1 MARDID
7 PKCKKCRRAGEKLF
21 LKGERCEST
30 KCALVKRNYPPGQ
43 HGQKGM
49 RRLSDYGLQLK
60 EKQKAKRIYGILERQ
75 FRNYYE
81 KAIRMT
87 GKTGE
92 TISQLLETRLDNVV
106 FRGCF
111 AKSRGLARQLVS
123 HGSFTVNGKSLDIP
137 SYQVK
142 VNDLIAVKVNKAAKS
157 KYWQELVKNL
167 AKVEV
172 AEWLQM
178 DPKNLSIKVLRLP
191 GENDFEKII
200 DMSQIVEIYSK

>member
-106 FRGCF
+106 FRLGWAC
-111 AKSRGLARQLVS
+111 SRSLARQLVS
-123 HGSFTVNGKSLDIP
+123 HGHILVNGR
-137 SYQVK
+137 K
-142 VNDLIAVKVNKAAKS
+142 VNISSYHVKKDEVIKIKEKS
-157 KYWQELVKNL
+157 KNKTIFKDLKTLLKKYELPT
-167 AKVEV
+167 
-172 AEWLQM
+172 WLSS
-178 DPKNLSIKVLRLP
+178 DKDKL
-191 GENDFEKII
+191 EAKII
-200 DMSQIVEIYSK
+200 GKPLLEDMGKIGELSMIIEYYSR

>member
-30 KCALVKRNYPPGQ
+30 KCAMVKRNYAPGQ

-60 EKQKAKRIYGILERQ
+60 EKQKAKRMYGVLERQ
-75 FRNYYE
+75 FRNYYT
-81 KAIRMT
+81 KAIRQT

-92 TISQLLETRLDNVV
+92 IISQLLETRLDNVV
-106 FRGCF
+106 FRSGLTN
-111 AKSRGLARQLVS
+111 SRGLARQLVA
-123 HGSFTVNGKSLDIP
+123 HGNFTVNGKNIDIP
-137 SYQVK
+137 SYQAK
-142 VNDLIAVKVNKAAKS
+142 VGDLIAVKANKAAKS
-157 KYWQELVKNL
+157 KYWLEVAKNL
-167 AKVEV
+167 AKAEP

-178 DPKNLSIKVLRLP
+178 DPKSFSVKVLRLP
-191 GENDFEKII
+191 AENDFEKLI